1 MLNRTIAP
9 PIKDAKEFN
18 LQLPL
23 YKKQVLSNGVEVFA
37 IDLGTEDA
45 LMITWV
51 FDAGN
56 SYEER
61 NGIAA
66 AVLALALGTPLS
78 VTRITILLVLGPCDS
93 SGVQEKNPLAGSMVA
108 PAGAP
113 GSRLKVSDCAGKSG
127 SVAEAV
133 KVRSAPSATV

>member
-1 MLNRTIAP
+1 MLNRMIAP

-51 FDAGN
+51 FN
-56 SYEER
+56 SL
-61 NGIAA
+61 
-66 AVLALALGTPLS
+66 VQK
-78 VTRITILLVLGPCDS
+78 RID
-93 SGVQEKNPLAGSMVA
+93 GVDHGST
-108 PAGAP
+108 
-113 GSRLKVSDCAGKSG
+113 SLTHSKLR
-127 SVAEAV
+127 
-133 KVRSAPSATV
+133 